1 MLSRRHWITEF
12 IGHVPR
18 RGLSSDPDWV
28 FDSANELYSE
38 WGGVDPDLAADS
50 ALVLTADPKNNNTP
64 IA

>member
-1 MLSRRHWITEF
+1 
-12 IGHVPR
+12 
-18 RGLSSDPDWV
+18 LSSDPDWV

-38 WGGVDPDLAADS
+38 WSGLDPDS